1 MLILYS
7 HIFDLTYKHIVPTK
21 STPNALLAFVG
32 TKEGWV
38 ATFFYKHSV
47 PTKSTPNALLAF
59 VQINAEY
66 AFGIRRD

>member
-1 MLILYS
+1 MFILYS
-7 HIFDLTYKHIVPTK
+7 HIFDLTNKHI
-21 STPNALLAFVG
+21 
-32 TKEGWV
+32 
-38 ATFFYKHSV
+38 V